1 MWYINT
7 KEYYSAI
14 KKEWNFAICNNMDGP
29 EGIMLRELSE
39 TKKDKYYIFSL
50 ICWLYKIKQMKEYNK
65 TETDSEI

>member
-1 MWYINT
+1 MECYLALEKNQIL
-7 KEYYSAI
+7 S
-14 KKEWNFAICNNMDGP
+14 FAKIWMDLK
-29 EGIMLRELSE
+29 GIMLRELSE